1 MYSKDP
7 VWLLPEDIL
16 RKYEEFCFINN
27 ITERRL
33 VRLFDTFLL
42 RGRGNRKSK
51 KVEILQESFE
61 DIMKHIEY
69 NFYKRTGNK
78 SDLPVKI
85 PEYLK
90 YKYRI
95 FYDSALN
102 WYTPSE
108 ILNTYCD
115 ILKNETF
122 FTCEFLGDLVMM
134 GLIVGK
140 YSPRENCYY
149 ILLTSFV
156 ELMKLREH
164 SVRQYLLLPP
174 PDEPPKA

>member
-69 NFYKRTGNK
+69 NFYKRTSNK

-90 YKYRI
+90 YKYQI
-95 FYDSALN
+95 FYDSKLN

-108 ILNTYCD
+108 ILTTYCD
-115 ILKNETF
+115 ILKNETY

-174 PDEPPKA
+174 PNEPPSA